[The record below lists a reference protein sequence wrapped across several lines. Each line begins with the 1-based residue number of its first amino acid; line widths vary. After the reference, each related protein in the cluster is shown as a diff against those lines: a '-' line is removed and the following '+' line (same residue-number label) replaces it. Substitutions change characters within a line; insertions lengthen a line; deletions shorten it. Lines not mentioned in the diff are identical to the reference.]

1 MRLSLPMEHF
11 LKAHIDFATFMLL
24 EVFPQNKKEAVVLLA
39 LKDTSKDRYF
49 NLQYEVTNRYF
60 PGIEEMLDYCVKHKY
75 FSKFRVK
82 RIMKYYQKKE
92 AQNNG

>member
-39 LKDTSKDRYF
+39 LKDTSKDHR
-49 NLQYEVTNRYF
+49 
-60 PGIEEMLDYCVKHKY
+60 K
-75 FSKFRVK
+75 
-82 RIMKYYQKKE
+82 
-92 AQNNG
+92 

>member
-49 NLQYEVTNRYF
+49 T
-60 PGIEEMLDYCVKHKY
+60 GIEEMLEYCVKNKY